1 MKGEY
6 DEIELLIQLKL
17 DNAEAFDS
25 IYRHY
30 RSRVLAFSY
39 KLTKSSEIA
48 EDIVQDVFSTIWER
62 RRQIDPSLSFQAY
75 VKKIA
80 FNLII
85 SYFRRVKRNKAML
98 QKLYADM
105 QSFQQ
110 NESYV
115 VDKDQVA
122 LYRKAINALPLQ
134 KKTAYLLS
142 RDECLSYERIAAEMG
157 ISKNTVRNHMTEA
170 IRLIRQYISRNR
182 LVIVMLFL
190 ALAKN
195 KY

>member
-6 DEIELLIQLKL
+6 NETELIIQLKL
-17 DNAEAFDS
+17 DSAEAFAS
-25 IYRHY
+25 IYGHY

-62 RRQIDPSLSFQAY
+62 RAQIDPNLSFQAY

-85 SYFRRVKRNKAML
+85 SYFRKVKRNKAML

-105 QSFQQ
+105 QTLQQ
-110 NESYV
+110 NEAFV
-115 VDKDQVA
+115 VDKDQSV
-122 LYRKAINALPLQ
+122 LYRKAINALPPQ

-170 IRLIRQYISRNR
+170 IRLIRQYISRNHQ
-182 LVIVMLFL
+182 VIVILFL
-190 ALAKN
+190 ALSKN